1 MIKSLRQEEVKIWK
15 VQTILNVSE
24 LVLQKIRKRNRFSIL
39 DTNDDN
45 DIDNE
50 PETKIQ
56 KPPPIFVDGVSNIEP
71 LYEMLNNSAKN
82 SYDIKIVSSNQV
94 KIQLKTPK
102 TYSIIVKELEVIR

>member
-50 PETKIQ
+50 PETN
-56 KPPPIFVDGVSNIEP
+56 FVDGVSNIQP

-82 SYDIKIVSSNQV
+82 GYDIKIVSSN
-94 KIQLKTPK
+94 
-102 TYSIIVKELEVIR
+102 